1 MPQRE
6 EGREEER
13 VEEKGKW
20 KARRSRAHLLE
31 GAERVHLRG
40 AHATARKAAGGT
52 VKRTHSVFSKARQ

>member
-13 VEEKGKW
+13 VEEIGKW
-20 KARRSRAHLLE
+20 QARRSRAHLLE

-40 AHATARKAAGGT
+40 AHAPARKAAGCT
-52 VKRTHSVFSKARQ
+52 CKEDAQRLQ